1 MAQITYIEA
10 HGHATTV
17 DLPEG
22 WNLMQGAIANGIE
35 GILGECGGSC
45 ACATCHC
52 YVDESRLPEL
62 AAPSQTELDMLE
74 HVAAERRPNSR
85 LACQL
90 KSTARLDGLILHLP
104 ATQE

>member
-10 HGHATTV
+10 HGQTCTV

-52 YVDESRLPEL
+52 YIDECHLPDL
-62 AAPSQTELDMLE
+62 AEPSQTELDMLV

-85 LACQL
+85 LACQI
-90 KSTARLDGLILHLP
+90 KATARLVGLILRLP
-104 ATQE
+104 AAQE